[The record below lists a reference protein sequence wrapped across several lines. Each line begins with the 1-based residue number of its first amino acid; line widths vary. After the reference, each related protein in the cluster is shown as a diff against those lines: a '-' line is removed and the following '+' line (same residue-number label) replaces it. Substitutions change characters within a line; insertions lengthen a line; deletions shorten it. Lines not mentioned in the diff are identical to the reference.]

1 MTGTII
7 SSMLFMVLVIL
18 FLVAILLFVKAKLT
32 PKGTVQ
38 IDINDGKKVLSV
50 APGGSLMNTLAEN
63 QIFLPS
69 ACGG

>member
-32 PKGTVQ
+32 PKGETHREMA
-38 IDINDGKKVLSV
+38 K
-50 APGGSLMNTLAEN
+50 
-63 QIFLPS
+63 LPVT
-69 ACGG
+69 